1 MREKTKPIEKG
12 EKKLLKKLLNKKEK
26 RRIETRREKRTY

>member
-1 MREKTKPIEKG
+1 MREKTKPIEKEG
-12 EKKLLKKLLNKKEK
+12 EKKLLNKKEK